1 MGEIIEKIIV
11 GLQQALKNDYLV
23 TFIIVI
29 PAIEVRGF
37 YSHGASNENEPLPRI
52 SFLA

>member
-23 TFIIVI
+23 TFIISMI
-29 PAIEVRGF
+29 PAIEVRG
-37 YSHGASNENEPLPRI
+37 SIPVALQM
-52 SFLA
+52 